1 MHQPIVVTSS
11 QNAVPQLPNNDLGH
25 RRKLT
30 KSESARSLGRYD
42 VSTLSPSSATPERC
56 RSFPNL
62 SPHTATHSQLSG
74 LTHQPKLSLKGGAG
88 IATADEPSSVRARE
102 VSPREPELNMK
113 VPDHASGDTKKSL
126 AEHST
131 SGTSSKVSVSNND
144 ECRTSIAPDG
154 RASLMQ
160 VSDGV
165 SGTAAVKDDA
175 SSSTTLKDDMSQKL
189 SGPEGVVAFDEM
201 AADLMVNEKELFNE
215 NSWNDFNDDES
226 FCGEYF
232 EEKQPPKEMEK
243 AVDCHLLLP
252 EKQLITSF
260 AQTGQQDV
268 TCLVGRAVDY
278 QLPFPEK
285 LLASSLTQTSQ
296 QDLSGLLDET
306 GEVDESIESVA
317 SPDEL
322 LEIDSQAQR
331 MLLWNKL
338 NHIINDLVQRG
349 VPGFNHP
356 CEKQAELGTV
366 YELITN
372 SLENRLSGI
381 KASPIDVLRIRIADE
396 LSGFLQ
402 FMDEENTPDS
412 ISQLVSLLKC
422 KGDFSEF
429 EKKVSKSKNL
439 KFLHVVTAWDKS
451 YNESDDINI
460 KNGLL
465 DLLYPVIQSN
475 IRQASR
481 NTNIGISTE
490 EFNQI
495 ERECKSNCASAS
507 VNIIG

>member
-1 MHQPIVVTSS
+1 M
-11 QNAVPQLPNNDLGH
+11 
-25 RRKLT
+25 
-30 KSESARSLGRYD
+30 
-42 VSTLSPSSATPERC
+42 
-56 RSFPNL
+56 
-62 SPHTATHSQLSG
+62 
-74 LTHQPKLSLKGGAG
+74 
-88 IATADEPSSVRARE
+88 
-102 VSPREPELNMK
+102 
-113 VPDHASGDTKKSL
+113 
-126 AEHST
+126 
-131 SGTSSKVSVSNND
+131 
-144 ECRTSIAPDG
+144 
-154 RASLMQ
+154 
-160 VSDGV
+160 
-165 SGTAAVKDDA
+165 
-175 SSSTTLKDDMSQKL
+175 
-189 SGPEGVVAFDEM
+189 
-201 AADLMVNEKELFNE
+201 
-215 NSWNDFNDDES
+215 
-226 FCGEYF
+226 
-232 EEKQPPKEMEK
+232 
-243 AVDCHLLLP
+243 
-252 EKQLITSF
+252 
-260 AQTGQQDV
+260 

-412 ISQLVSLLKC
+412 ISKLVSLLKC

-465 DLLYPVIQSN
+465 DCNYSAPSKGVLL
-475 IRQASR
+475 
-481 NTNIGISTE
+481 
-490 EFNQI
+490 
-495 ERECKSNCASAS
+495 
-507 VNIIG
+507 